1 MVHEQTEYVTKD
13 LRASTQTHYLT
24 DLDYSNTHLD
34 NALIV
39 MPITLHWIIL
49 YLAG

>member
-24 DLDYSNTHLD
+24 DLNYSNIHLD